1 MADKKTLFKIS
12 VITGVL
18 ALAGGVFSMAYA
30 QQPTTNDPASNVTA
44 LVVAIGTLLGAV
56 AAIAT
61 SVIGIIKA
69 NTGDKFISDKAATEV
84 TAVANSLKETD
95 YWIHENQQKI
105 TSLASAI
112 ASISPDAKQ
121 HLEDNGMNIQ
131 AMTADLNQIS
141 EELKRVHAM
150 LPAKKETS

>member
-44 LVVAIGTLLGAV
+44 FVVAIGTLLGAV

-95 YWIHENQQKI
+95 YWIQENQQKI
-105 TSLASAI
+105 TNLASAI

-121 HLEDNGMNIQ
+121 HLENNGMNIQ

-150 LPAKKETS
+150 LPAKK